1 MPIFSVEVDKLNP
14 AALTWCLT
22 KLQDNIPDF
31 EDDWRITVNAGGID
45 YGIFLNI
52 NIEDKE
58 IEICNQPEGDG
69 DDLLDDVIEAINE
82 E

>member
-1 MPIFSVEVDKLNP
+1 MPIYSVEVDKYNP
-14 AALTWCLT
+14 TALIWCLT

-31 EDDWRITVNAGGID
+31 EYDWRITVNAGGID

-58 IEICNQPEGDG
+58 IVICNQPDGAG